1 MKDFNLEDCR
11 NKLMKLKDNDKISL
25 LYQWVKTD
33 VINLKQFKLLLTE
46 LIKNNDYWWKKF

>member
-46 LIKNNDYWWKKF
+46 LIKNNDY